1 MILAVEIESGFA
13 AVEPGQ
19 TVTAGQT
26 LAAAEK
32 LDRKGNAVIQGAQG
46 RIVARVQRQYTA
58 SRPLTVRACAYTGRS
73 TERTTLYLPGYT
85 RTEETGAPLRSAE
98 TQTEWQPLRLGRL
111 ALPGC
116 LCRVTSRERAV
127 QTLTYPEGTAA
138 ALALRDCRAQ
148 LFKEFPDAE
157 IEAEQREIS
166 AQNQTVHACVTYI
179 FTADIAARQ

>member
-1 MILAVEIESGFA
+1 M
-13 AVEPGQ
+13 
-19 TVTAGQT
+19 
-26 LAAAEK
+26 
-32 LDRKGNAVIQGAQG
+32 VIQGAQG

-58 SRPLTVRACAYTGRS
+58 SRPLTVRTSAYTGRS

-85 RTEETGAPLRSAE
+85 RTEETGALLRSAE

-138 ALALRDCRAQ
+138 AMIQHFLR
-148 LFKEFPDAE
+148 
-157 IEAEQREIS
+157 S
-166 AQNQTVHACVTYI
+166 VTKSPVKFCAI
-179 FTADIAARQ
+179 FTVSFAENCDII